1 MKLPTKI
8 IPVKKISS
16 TVARSSFPAEEIEKV
31 ANLILEVEGIINP
44 IILRRTGL
52 ESYEVVEGHF
62 EYHAAVR
69 AREISLLKGEMIQAI
84 ILEPENEAVLLE
96 QVELLRKDS
105 KSKLITEE
113 NNNNLESRLANLEQV
128 CQSQLEEFRK
138 DNRKIKLALAQI
150 EHKVENSALEEK
162 LIDTI
167 VEKAIEIV
175 RKRVSRN

>member
-1 MKLPTKI
+1 
-8 IPVKKISS
+8 
-16 TVARSSFPAEEIEKV
+16 
-31 ANLILEVEGIINP
+31 
-44 IILRRTGL
+44 
-52 ESYEVVEGHF
+52 
-62 EYHAAVR
+62 
-69 AREISLLKGEMIQAI
+69 MIQAI

-105 KSKLITEE
+105 KSKPIKSKPITEE